1 MIAWCTFCQSY
12 QGETPPIDR
21 WELTHI
27 VCPSCLASG
36 VYEKPAAADA
46 VWPIAEFFGEL
57 RTAGRRGLATASDG
71 VLARASALG
80 VRPLDL
86 LIGLLQPALREIGAA
101 WEAGTL
107 PVAHEHRFSRMVEEI
122 TAVVLVEARRATPPP
137 ESPEFLLVG
146 ADGNFHTLGPRVV
159 ELFLLA
165 HGRSVTAL
173 VPGLPAAEV
182 LRLVER
188 LAPRTLGVSVS
199 EASQLGA
206 LREVADGV
214 RALPPAR
221 RPKLVV
227 GGGFVLRG
235 GALDPG
241 LGVTACAALEDLL

>member
-21 WELTHI
+21 WDITHV
-27 VCPSCLASG
+27 VCASCLASG
-36 VYEKPAAADA
+36 VYENPAAADA

-57 RTAGRRGLATASDG
+57 RAAGRRGIITATDA
-71 VLARASALG
+71 VLARAAALG
-80 VRPLDL
+80 IRPIDL

-122 TAVVLVEARRATPPP
+122 AAVLLVEARRGAPPT
-137 ESPEFLLVG
+137 ESPEFLLVC

-165 HGRSVTAL
+165 HGRSVAAL
-173 VPGLPAAEV
+173 VPGLPGAEV
-182 LRLVER
+182 LQLVEQ
-188 LAPRTLGVSVS
+188 LAPRTLGVSIS
-199 EASQLGA
+199 EATQLGA

-214 RALPPAR
+214 RAIPAER

-227 GGGFVLRG
+227 GGGYVLRG
-235 GALDPG
+235 GALDRA
-241 LGVTACAALEDLL
+241 LGATACVALTDLL